1 MDVKQR
7 ITELMQR
14 HGWSEY
20 RLAKES
26 GLSISTISNMFNRN
40 TLPSIST
47 LQVICD
53 SFGISLAQFFSEGT
67 EVELSKDQQELF
79 SKWRFLTAE
88 QKELILQLID
98 NMKWN
103 APLFTGHRA
112 RSGLRSSMNRIWQ
125 GYTESSFW
133 NTIARSILS

>member
-1 MDVKQR
+1 MVDIKQR
-7 ITELMQR
+7 ITELMQC

-67 EVELSKDQQELF
+67 EVSRSCFQSGVPLHRNKRNLYF
-79 SKWRFLTAE
+79 SL
-88 QKELILQLID
+88 LII
-98 NMKWN
+98 
-103 APLFTGHRA
+103 
-112 RSGLRSSMNRIWQ
+112 
-125 GYTESSFW
+125 
-133 NTIARSILS
+133 

>member
-47 LQVICD
+47 LQVICN

-67 EVELSKDQQELF
+67 EVELSEDQQVLF

-88 QKELILQLID
+88 QKDLILQLID

-103 APLFTGHRA
+103 APLFTGHPA
-112 RSGLRSSMNRIWQ
+112 RFIPHSGRSTPQCRRPTWQ
-125 GYTESSFW
+125 GKTGSG
-133 NTIARSILS
+133 R

>member
-7 ITELMQR
+7 ITELMQC

-26 GLSISTISNMFNRN
+26 GLSITISNMFNRN

-67 EVELSKDQQELF
+67 EVELSGREQQELF
-79 SKWRFLTAE
+79 FKMALPYGRAKKSLYFSL
-88 QKELILQLID
+88 LII
-98 NMKWN
+98 
-103 APLFTGHRA
+103 
-112 RSGLRSSMNRIWQ
+112 
-125 GYTESSFW
+125 
-133 NTIARSILS
+133 

>member
-1 MDVKQR
+1 MVDVKQR
-7 ITELMQR
+7 ITELMQC

-47 LQVICD
+47 SQVICD

-79 SKWRFLTAE
+79 SKWCFLTAE

-98 NMKWN
+98 NMK
-103 APLFTGHRA
+103 
-112 RSGLRSSMNRIWQ
+112 
-125 GYTESSFW
+125 
-133 NTIARSILS
+133 

>member
-1 MDVKQR
+1 MVNVKQR

-67 EVELSKDQQELF
+67 EVELSKISAGIVFKMAL
-79 SKWRFLTAE
+79 
-88 QKELILQLID
+88 
-98 NMKWN
+98 
-103 APLFTGHRA
+103 PYGRA
-112 RSGLRSSMNRIWQ
+112 KRA
-125 GYTESSFW
+125 YTS
-133 NTIARSILS
+133 AY

>member
-1 MDVKQR
+1 
-7 ITELMQR
+7 
-14 HGWSEY
+14 
-20 RLAKES
+20 
-26 GLSISTISNMFNRN
+26 MFNRN

-53 SFGISLAQFFSEGT
+53 SFGISLAQFFSKGT

-98 NMKWN
+98 NMK
-103 APLFTGHRA
+103 
-112 RSGLRSSMNRIWQ
+112 
-125 GYTESSFW
+125 
-133 NTIARSILS
+133 

>member
-7 ITELMQR
+7 ITELMQC

-53 SFGISLAQFFSEGT
+53 SFGISIAQSEGT

-98 NMKWN
+98 NMK
-103 APLFTGHRA
+103 
-112 RSGLRSSMNRIWQ
+112 
-125 GYTESSFW
+125 
-133 NTIARSILS
+133 

>member
-1 MDVKQR
+1 MVDVKQR

-67 EVELSKDQQELF
+67 EVALSEDQQELF
-79 SKWRFLTAE
+79 SKWRSLTSE

-98 NMKWN
+98 NMK
-103 APLFTGHRA
+103 
-112 RSGLRSSMNRIWQ
+112 
-125 GYTESSFW
+125 
-133 NTIARSILS
+133 